1 MIKLA
6 VFILLILS
14 SLTTPPLSAAE
25 VFKRNSVVMGTDTEL
40 TASAADETDEAR
52 VNAAFDAAIW
62 EMERIEAEISEWRD
76 GTPISL

>member
-1 MIKLA
+1 
-6 VFILLILS
+6 
-14 SLTTPPLSAAE
+14 
-25 VFKRNSVVMGTDTEL
+25 MGTDTEL